1 MIMRKIR
8 QFLLTTV
15 VLMGSAL
22 TAWAQTTFENE
33 AGTLKFTVTDPV
45 NRYVSVAKGTTKPTG
60 ALEIPAK
67 VTYPQVGGKEYT
79 VTSIAAS
86 AFSSC
91 SGLTSVTFAEG
102 SQLTS
107 IGNDA
112 FINCSQLA
120 SIDIPA
126 GVKSIGQT
134 AFYSC
139 SKLTTITIPE
149 SVTNIGET
157 VFCDC
162 SLLTDINVNGNNT
175 LYASE
180 NGVLFNK
187 TKTTL
192 ICCPAGKTESYSI
205 PEGVTNIGY
214 EAFRGCSNITSIA
227 IPASVTNIGG
237 YAFNRCSKLS
247 TIAIP
252 ASVTSIGYSAFYYC
266 SGLTSVTFA
275 EGSQLTS
282 IDSYTFAYCSKL
294 ASITIP
300 ASVTSIGDEA
310 FYYCSGLTSVTFAEG
325 SQLTSIGNY
334 AFYSSALTS
343 ITIPASVKSI
353 GENVFYNCIKL
364 TEISVNG
371 NNTEFASEN
380 GVLFNKAKTTLLFC
394 PVGKTGAYSI
404 PGGVTTIADNAFC
417 NCNKLTSI
425 SLSESVTN
433 IGYNAFYGCSMTYNT
448 FDNAKYL
455 GTNENQYQILMIAT
469 ATNITSCEINSNCK
483 AIAGGAFSYCS
494 NLTSI
499 SIHEGITSIGSR
511 AFESCS
517 GLTSITIPENVTS
530 IGDEA
535 FRGCNSLA
543 TVTINNN
550 LDYSNAYLCF
560 QKDDFYYKVLDNN
573 SVSIAS
579 CSNSNSTD
587 PLTIPETVTAGNTF
601 NVTAIGSNSFSSCR
615 ATSLTIPASVTSIGT
630 QAFFGSSLAEII
642 LAEGNTAYIMEDH
655 VLYNIDKTT
664 LVYCCPNG
672 MSGSFVIP
680 ETVKKI
686 ESGAFMGT
694 HLTTLTIPE
703 GVTGISSAFYTFS
716 CKLMILP
723 AMVTDI
729 GDNSFN
735 YMAGV
740 SIVAVLYPGNDPK
753 APWGAPY
760 LNPIIDGDF
769 VYADEAKTNLIA
781 YIGADSDVT
790 IPNSV
795 MCIKDNAFSGCKSLT
810 SVTIPNS
817 VISIGNGAFSESAL
831 TSVTIPN
838 SVTSIGER
846 AFAYTS
852 SLESVTIPKSVE
864 SIGNYAFYYCD
875 SLKAV
880 TLPNSVTSIGGNAFS
895 CCQKLASVAIS
906 ESVKSIG
913 NYAFDG
919 SNNVTLY
926 CEIAETEKPAGW
938 LSNWNK
944 TSSTY
949 CPVEWGCKVVRVD
962 VEGDS
967 EIGNVTTGG
976 ENYAVKGTDGSMW
989 YLAATTNGTDTL
1001 TATPAAHFV
1010 KWNDN
1015 NTDNPRIV
1023 NVTSS
1028 QTFTATFSAHADSIV
1043 FENVVPATCTEAG
1056 SYDSVVYCSIC
1067 KIELYRETKT
1077 VAATGHKA
1085 DSVAFENIVEATCTA
1100 AGSKD
1105 SVVYCSVCHVELSR
1119 TKVVIPATGH
1129 TVVVDAAVAAT
1140 ATTDGLTEGSHCSV
1154 CDETI
1159 VAQKVVPATGE
1170 QGGNGNQGGNEN
1182 QGGENTNPAT
1192 AIADDAAAS
1201 VSIYATGNTIVVE
1214 NATDDILVYN
1224 AMGALICSDA
1234 IHRIRA
1240 EITISTSGVYIVK
1253 TGNTAKRVMVY

>member
-8 QFLLTTV
+8 QFLLTTA

-22 TAWAQTTFENE
+22 TTWAQTTFENE

-45 NRYVSVAKGTTKPTG
+45 NRYVSVAKGTTNPTG

-67 VTYPQVGGKEYT
+67 VTYPKVGGKEYT
-79 VTSIAAS
+79 VTSVAAS
-86 AFSSC
+86 AFYYC

-107 IGNDA
+107 IGKEA
-112 FINCSQLA
+112 FYDCSKLA

-126 GVKSIGQT
+126 GVKSIGQA
-134 AFYSC
+134 AFYGC

-149 SVTNIGET
+149 SVTSIGET

-214 EAFRGCSNITSIA
+214 EAFRDCRNITSIA

-266 SGLTSVTFA
+266 SSLLSVTFA

-334 AFYSSALTS
+334 AFYKCSLTS

-433 IGYNAFYGCSMTYNT
+433 IGYNAFYGCNLRYNT
-448 FDNAKYL
+448 FDNAQYL

-550 LDYSNAYLCF
+550 LDYSNVYLHF
-560 QKDDFYYKVLDNN
+560 KTDDFYYKVLDNN

-642 LAEGNTAYIMEDH
+642 LAEGNTAYIVEDH

-664 LVYCCPNG
+664 LLYSCPNG
-672 MSGSFVIP
+672 KFGSFVIP

-694 HLTTLTIPE
+694 YLTTLTIPE
-703 GVTGISSAFYTFS
+703 GIEEFGSAFYTFG
-716 CKLMILP
+716 CKLIYMP
-723 AMVTDI
+723 ASVTGI
-729 GDNSFN
+729 FEKIF
-735 YMAGV
+735 APEACVTVTAV
-740 SIVAVLYPGNDPK
+740 SYSGNDPK

-781 YIGADSDVT
+781 YIGAGSDVT

-817 VISIGNGAFSESAL
+817 VTIIEGYAFSSCTNLAN
-831 TSVTIPN
+831 VNIPN
-838 SVTSIGER
+838 
-846 AFAYTS
+846 
-852 SLESVTIPKSVE
+852 SVE

-880 TLPNSVTSIGGNAFS
+880 TLPNSVTSIGSNAFS
-895 CCQKLASVAIS
+895 CCQKLASVAIP

-913 NYAFDG
+913 NYAFNG
-919 SNNVTLY
+919 SNNATLY
-926 CEIAETEKPAGW
+926 CEIAETEKPSGW
-938 LSNWNK
+938 SQYWNQVSW
-944 TSSTY
+944 TPTY
-949 CPVEWGCKVVRVD
+949 CPIEWGCKVVRAA

-967 EIGNVTTGG
+967 EIGNVKTGG

-1085 DSVAFENIVEATCTA
+1085 DSVAFENIVEATCTT

-1154 CDETI
+1154 CGETI

-1224 AMGALICSDA
+1224 AMGALICRDA
-1234 IHRIRA
+1234 IHRVRA